1 MSTVLLIDSEAHFR
15 NVLRRYL
22 EVKGYAVLT
31 ADGAADALAQL
42 EALPDAVIA
51 DASVRGDDQNPLWGA
66 IRTRC
71 PDAALIGTRSESSG
85 AADSG
90 DASTEFGLAAL
101 LAKPL
106 RFDAVLGALAS
117 AGVRAI
123 RPRAGTPPATPAQQ
137 APSRSGALPGMTPS
151 GEHPA
156 LPRLPPLPRL
166 PSRPSVSPASAP
178 PPPVEPAVAPRPVQ
192 SVAPPAASGSGGYPS
207 GTPSGAFRA
216 ASVEIEPS
224 EPGFQSSPGL
234 DTGRRAVVAEVEAL
248 PAAEETEATAR
259 RDLLDAAASIEQ
271 SLFDEDSLGGYDNSF
286 DIPASAS
293 IEDARRDNLADA
305 LAAAVQAGTPT
316 PSEGGSETATARRTG
331 GTDVLSGDG
340 LESADRFPRGVLTPM
355 KAHGPT
361 DPNGI
366 YGELTMPELVFRVF
380 RDLFSGR
387 ITLRRGEV
395 TKDIFVVN
403 GRPINAQSNVREEN
417 LGHRL
422 LAQGVITADQHRRS
436 VELMLEHEIQQGEAL
451 QQMGL
456 LTAVDLFDHL
466 RMQARE
472 RILNCFSWTDA
483 EYGLQYEPDVADSMT
498 AFEMNPLRLVFQGV
512 ERAYPLAPLL
522 AHFDDYASRVVWRTP
537 RYADYAT
544 MLRPFA
550 EKLKIAFLC
559 DGARTLG
566 EILALSNVGMIEAL
580 RTVRALEIVGC
591 LEFGPVQQF
600 FDNFGHVDEFV
611 STSQRIGGS
620 LSGEASPAPPQDG
633 RPITG
638 SHRRFE
644 RQSSGPTGL
653 QPAIG
658 AQHTEIGAPHPATAE
673 RIERLRAF
681 VMETYLRVSKAN
693 YYEALGVTV
702 EARTPDIVSAY
713 DRFEKSLGAEG
724 LEGVEDGLLRNKA
737 RDALI
742 KLRKARDVL
751 LDPKRRAEY
760 DRKVLKKKPA
770 KRVRPDILKAEINY
784 REGRKALDERDFE
797 RAYELLDLA
806 VQQDPH
812 QTVYRMYRGW
822 AHFQCADD
830 RQGRAEAQDEIK
842 AALVDDRSKDVGYIL
857 LGHICRERG
866 DDATAERL
874 YRKAL
879 DVNPRNAEARRYLQ
893 ALRPSAGEKED
904 GPKKTDT
911 FFGRLFK

>member
-1 MSTVLLIDSEAHFR
+1 VSTVLLIDSEAHFR

-31 ADGAADALAQL
+31 ADGAAEALAQL
-42 EALPDAVIA
+42 EAVPDAVIA

-71 PDAALIGTRSESSG
+71 PDAALIGTQSEAARVVG
-85 AADSG
+85 AD
-90 DASTEFGLAAL
+90 DAPTEFGLAAL

-117 AGVRAI
+117 AGVAAAPQSR
-123 RPRAGTPPATPAQQ
+123 TPPATPAQSPTPRAG
-137 APSRSGALPGMTPS
+137 APSGITPS

-166 PSRPSVSPASAP
+166 PSRTSLSPASVP
-178 PPPVEPAVAPRPVQ
+178 PPPVG
-192 SVAPPAASGSGGYPS
+192 PAAAPLLEPPPRAASTGSGAYPA
-207 GTPSGAFRA
+207 GTPSGSFRA

-224 EPGFQSSPGL
+224 EPGFHAGSPAT
-234 DTGRRAVVAEVEAL
+234 TGRRAVVAEVEVV
-248 PAAEETEATAR
+248 PAAGHADVDAR

-271 SLFDEDSLGGYDNSF
+271 SLFEEDSLAGYD
-286 DIPASAS
+286 DGLDPAASAS
-293 IEDARRDNLADA
+293 IEVARRDDLADA
-305 LAAAVQAGTPT
+305 LAAAVQAGTAP
-316 PSEGGSETATARRTG
+316 PSGGSEPTTAARRTG

-340 LESADRFPRGVLTPM
+340 LESGDRFPRGVLTPM
-355 KAHGPT
+355 KAHGPS

-422 LAQGVITADQHRRS
+422 LAQGLITADQHRRS
-436 VELMLEHEIQQGEAL
+436 VELMLEQEIQQGEAL

-466 RMQARE
+466 RRQARE

-483 EYGLQYEPDVADSMT
+483 EYGLQYEPDVAESMT
-498 AFEMNPLRLVFQGV
+498 AFEMNPLRLVFEGV

-550 EKLKIAFLC
+550 EWLKIAFLC

-580 RTVRALEIVGC
+580 RTIRALEIVGC
-591 LEFGPVQQF
+591 VEFGPVQQF
-600 FDNFGHVDEFV
+600 SDNFGHADEFV

-620 LSGEASPAPPQDG
+620 LSGETSPTPKPDG

-644 RQSSGPTGL
+644 RQSSGPVGV
-653 QPAIG
+653 QPVLG
-658 AQHTEIGAPHPATAE
+658 AQQTEIGAPHPATAE
-673 RIERLRAF
+673 RLERLRSF

-693 YYEALGVTV
+693 YYEALEVTV

-724 LEGVEDGLLRNKA
+724 LDGVEDGLLRNKA

-797 RAYELLDLA
+797 RAFELLDLA

-830 RQGRAEAQDEIK
+830 REGRAEAQDEIK

-893 ALRPSAGEKED
+893 VLRPSTGEKED
-904 GPKKTDT
+904 GDKKTDT